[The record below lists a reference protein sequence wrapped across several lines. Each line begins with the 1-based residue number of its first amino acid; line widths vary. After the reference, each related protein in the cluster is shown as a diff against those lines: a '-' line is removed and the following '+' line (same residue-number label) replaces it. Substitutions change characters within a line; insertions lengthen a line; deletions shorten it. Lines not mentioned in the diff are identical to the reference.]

1 MSDEAS
7 QIAVGSLTDPIRH
20 LARKTAIFIEELTDA
35 GVAPYM
41 ASELGKQYLYLLMN
55 MITLEQKD
63 VSTED

>member
-7 QIAVGSLTDPIRH
+7 QIAVGSLTDPIRK
-20 LARKTAIFIEELTDA
+20 LARKAAIFIEELTDA